1 MENNNYDVNANNDEI
16 STISLSRNDDNHKHQ
31 GQSDIVDTHDIVDTY
46 VQAPDSP
53 FDGWDKINKNN
64 IINTNNADIN
74 DMGYD
79 YQIIIELSGES
90 NIVRG
95 DERLA
100 SKHPDK
106 TVIMQYDVNSGE
118 LKTVY
123 GDLDKMQG
131 DNVRWI
137 LSSHGG
143 NKINGNNTLF
153 SKYTSEQLVVGLIK
167 LKSKNKKLVNPNKI
181 VLAGCNLGSEGNIDH
196 YGLNAARMLWIND
209 FTASVQAYTEII
221 EIDETGER
229 YTDENGNTHRRKYK
243 SHRIDYKKEP
253 NKPIMVNGVTV
264 VKLIIDDIKN
274 GRISIENAVY
284 KYEDILND
292 FLPYNDGINT
302 WSLLKEIGSR
312 DDRYVE
318 FCDYINK
325 ILDGEISSTV
335 NFIDYVLNRRTFG
348 KNKTVNIW
356 KMPNP
361 EAIYANPLA
370 KPTSMDYDYQVIIQL
385 ADDDILI
392 ESNERLA
399 SKHPDKTLII
409 QYDIKS
415 RESRI
420 VFGDP
425 NKLQGRR
432 VRWILSGHGNG
443 GQHLLESY
451 SAEEIYAGVD
461 YLKNSRNMIG
471 PGKVILL
478 SCGLGMQPSDGIKK
492 HFALEYAELMQK
504 NKDKALLV
512 AYTKNVGVHAN
523 GQRLTRE
530 KDSNKYHSK
539 NMAHRVNYFTTSP
552 GQLMINGT
560 SIVTYILMDIAAE
573 KVNVVKAAE
582 RYKEHLRYYFAD
594 SDGEID
600 IKVLSQTAND
610 PLKWKKYL
618 KYINSKKH
626 HHKSHKGKLWFYDGD
641 DVSLSLKEKVNN
653 AVTLYDYISEYPDKY
668 NKLSETS
675 QHELSSL
682 KDTMENSGL
691 SLRSNNRLSKIANNL
706 GRGNQTIAFT
716 RLIISTS
723 MMLKRYNSS
732 KTTEQEKKEINE
744 ELTLNWSEF
753 SVDFGIDVMQPY
765 FEKGAM
771 FFDKKIPFTKGVG
784 QVGSRVGRLV
794 AKSAGSIL
802 NIASAGFDIYNVVK
816 IYGQLEKETDPDNA
830 RDLIVNGTFSA
841 LGAGVGILTAAAL
854 AVGFAI
860 AGPIGILAGIGISLA
875 TMIYNAAS
883 TIAKIKEQI
892 DLTPWEEINNGTRL
906 AFGAD
911 LEKSVAAR
919 LDEKQKRLMRESID
933 QYSQEIANKRL
944 IPSGV
949 TEYYYAYDKYGEV
962 KKIQYYYINKE
973 KNDYLLDILNFKV
986 DGFFMHEGE
995 LINKD
1000 TGQIVSESDY
1010 KNNWIKCSYKEYEE
1024 YGKNKEYVVETRL
1037 EDVFDVSENT
1047 DVAIILDKELF
1058 ESKYSDD
1065 YVEYNNILALDKARS
1080 ERMGHLLL
1088 SSSANKKEHFN
1099 TGVGDAYIFA
1109 DRHTQNS
1116 FDITQGRKVFY
1127 GGDLDDV
1134 FYLHGNELIETS
1146 QPSQL
1151 DGRKGEDTIS
1161 VLGVNH
1167 HNVIGYKIDLMSGTV
1182 HYNFKHPSISK
1193 TNATRL
1199 LANISNIEHIHSS
1212 EDTDDIL
1219 IGNDQVNVINGMGG
1233 WNILKG
1239 YGGNDL
1245 LSLQSGE
1252 AYGGVGFDNYKI
1264 LQNKQVKSVSVTLF
1278 EQPGNE
1284 TSNVIL
1290 DYSLQNIDDI
1300 YLSGNDVYI
1309 SLSNENNTV
1318 TTLILKDVYSDIESG
1333 DKIRNN
1339 DFIFYTKDG
1348 FILQPQWQTTLVN
1361 KSSYSDGDFNSTLTT
1376 YQFSNKSSTLSDAN
1390 NHVQNT
1396 FISKKG
1402 GVNTVKIDNVDVVLK
1417 KFIDPMLIGHKFS
1430 SDTLEGNVQDN
1441 IFHQLGAGDNI
1452 YVSSGD
1458 DEYIIDTMVLPDNAK
1473 HDTLTLS
1480 NNGRHDWTIGNEQT
1494 FYLNDISGDDLQI
1507 TLNISYGEQEA
1518 IISHKY
1524 LPDDYLKIKLPMP
1537 EEGNLVYNQFFVV
1550 DKDKKCFIVKY
1561 NFLEAIISHQPPF
1574 EIPGH
1579 RNLTENNDYFTISKG
1594 DHLIEPF
1601 DASADDDIDR
1611 LINDMANMQNQ
1622 KKQYSVVSN
1631 DYSYISPSGMPMI
1644 AAAQ

>member
-1 MENNNYDVNANNDEI
+1 MESNNYDVNANNDEI
-16 STISLSRNDDNHKHQ
+16 STISLSRNDRNIKYQDYNNLGDTDIQPPPHTLDTWSKINT
-31 GQSDIVDTHDIVDTY
+31 SDITNANNTDL
-46 VQAPDSP
+46 
-53 FDGWDKINKNN
+53 DGMN
-64 IINTNNADIN
+64 
-74 DMGYD
+74 YD

-90 NIVRG
+90 EIVRG

-106 TVIMQYDVNSGE
+106 TVIMQYDINSGE

-137 LSSHGG
+137 LSSHGS
-143 NKINGNNTLF
+143 KEVNGKNTLF
-153 SKYTSEQLVVGLIK
+153 AGYTPEQLAAGLAKLRIK
-167 LKSKNKKLVNPNKI
+167 NTQLINPNRI
-181 VLAGCNLGSEGNIDH
+181 VLAGCSLGSDGSVDH
-196 YGLNAARMLWIND
+196 YGLNAARLLWDNG
-209 FTASVQAYTEII
+209 FTASVRAYTEII

-229 YTDENGNTHRRKYK
+229 HTFERGNIQRRKYK
-243 SHRIDYKKEP
+243 RHRVDYSKKD
-253 NKPIMVNGVTV
+253 NQPIMVNEVAAV
-264 VKLIIDDIKN
+264 QLLVNDISN
-274 GRISIENAVY
+274 ERISIDQALTTY
-284 KYEDILND
+284 ADILD
-292 FLPYNDGINT
+292 HFLPGNNKETSLSLLNEVINSDEHYVEFNDYVDKMLDGEVENTVKFSDYLLKRGSSDRNRVINT
-302 WSLLKEIGSR
+302 W
-312 DDRYVE
+312 
-318 FCDYINK
+318 
-325 ILDGEISSTV
+325 
-335 NFIDYVLNRRTFG
+335 
-348 KNKTVNIW
+348 KT
-356 KMPNP
+356 PDP

-370 KPTSMDYDYQVIIQL
+370 KPTNMSYDYQVIIEF

-392 ESNERLA
+392 QGDEQLA
-399 SKHPDKTLII
+399 SKHPDRTLII

-415 RESRI
+415 KESRI

-425 NKLQGRR
+425 NKLQGSR

-443 GQHLLESY
+443 EQHLLEYY

-461 YLKNSRNMIG
+461 FLKKSRNMIE
-471 PGKVILL
+471 PERVILL
-478 SCGLGMQPSDGIKK
+478 SCELGVNPDDGIEN

-504 NKDKALLV
+504 NKDKASLR
-512 AYTKNVGVHAN
+512 AYSQEIVIDDN
-523 GQRLTRE
+523 GQRLTTVHKSE
-530 KDSNKYHSK
+530 EFHSK
-539 NMAHRVNYFTTSP
+539 NSEHRIDYYTTSD
-552 GQLMINGT
+552 GQLTINDMP
-560 SIVTYILMDIAAE
+560 IVTYILLDIVSERINAVEAAE
-573 KVNVVKAAE
+573 K
-582 RYKEHLRYYFAD
+582 YKKHLEYYFSD

-600 IKVLSQTAND
+600 IKMLSQTAND
-610 PLKWKKYL
+610 PLKWQKFIDHI
-618 KYINSKKH
+618 INSQDNIEPQ
-626 HHKSHKGKLWFYDGD
+626 KGNTWFYDGD
-641 DVSLSLKEKVNN
+641 HRSRSLKEKIDVP
-653 AVTLYDYISEYPDKY
+653 VTLFDYISEYPDKY

-691 SLRSNNRLSKIANNL
+691 SLMSNNRLVKITNKL
-706 GRGNQTIAFT
+706 GRANQAIAFT
-716 RLIISTS
+716 RLSISTS
-723 MMLKRYNSS
+723 VMMNIYNSPE
-732 KTTEQEKKEINE
+732 TTEQEKKEIDE
-744 ELTLNWSEF
+744 QLALNWSEF

-771 FFDKKIPFTKGVG
+771 FFAKKVPLTKGIS
-784 QVGSRVGRLV
+784 QIGSRVGSQI
-794 AKSAGSIL
+794 AKSAGAIL
-802 NIASAGFDIYNVVK
+802 NIASAGFDTYNVVK

-933 QYSQEIANKRL
+933 QYAQEIANKRL

-986 DGFFMHEGE
+986 DGFFMHKGE

-1000 TGQIVSESDY
+1000 TGQIVSESYY
-1010 KNNWIKCSYKEYEE
+1010 KKSWIKCSYKEYEE
-1024 YGKNKEYVVETRL
+1024 YGENKEYIVETRL
-1037 EDVFDVSENT
+1037 EDAFDVSENT
-1047 DVAIILDKELF
+1047 DIAIILDKEVF

-1182 HYNFKHPSISK
+1182 HYNFKHPSINK

-1233 WNILKG
+1233 WDILKG

-1252 AYGGVGFDNYKI
+1252 AYGGAGFDNYKI
-1264 LQNKQVKSVSVTLF
+1264 LQNKQANSVSVTLF
-1278 EQPGNE
+1278 EQPRNE

-1309 SLSNENNTV
+1309 LLNNENNTV
-1318 TTLILKDVYSDIESG
+1318 TTLMLKDVYSDIESG

-1361 KSSYSDGDFNSTLTT
+1361 KSSYNDGDFNSTLTT

-1390 NHVQNT
+1390 NHVQNS

-1537 EEGNLVYNQFFVV
+1537 EDCNMVLNEFFVV

-1561 NFLEAIISHQPPF
+1561 NFLEAIISYQPPF

-1579 RNLTENNDYFTISKG
+1579 RNLTKNNDYFTIPKG
-1594 DHLIEPF
+1594 DYLTDSLDVF
-1601 DASADDDIDR
+1601 VDNDIDQ
-1611 LINDMANMQNQ
+1611 LIIDIANMQNQ
-1622 KKQYSVVSN
+1622 IKKDSAVSN
-1631 DYSYISPSGMPMI
+1631 DYSYLSSSGMPMI
-1644 AAAQ
+1644 VASQ